1 MPVPNQL
8 PISVVGVYPKPSYLP
23 IPTWY
28 VDGVADES
36 FNCDKYEEYISSL
49 TEIERVNLDKCL
61 QKAQKEVSFGS
72 FPYYIPCFIVRHR
85 DFGFLNGVWECL
97 S

>member
-36 FNCDKYEEYISSL
+36 YMSCDKYEEYMSSL
-49 TEIERVNLDKCL
+49 TEVERVNLDECL
-61 QKAQKEVSFGS
+61 QKAQKEVSF
-72 FPYYIPCFIVRHR
+72 PNITADIVPC
-85 DFGFLNGVWECL
+85 
-97 S
+97 